1 MIRQDLGILVQLSS
15 SFTFHFSYKS
25 DSCINLD
32 RGSMAKALI
41 GILLDVSDSMRR
53 NVGSGIDED
62 GGPWAR
68 SIFKVIDNLIKH
80 DVSPD
85 NSVFALAFGAEGGDQ
100 LLDILTCLLSSKF
113 DQKATDDQVE
123 KIFRILE
130 GAGAKYIRKW
140 ARREVVQQ
148 VLTHQKACLVLE
160 IADFEKDFP
169 REFVQKCLPLQCR
182 DYPRETSEAKL
193 FSPLLTVAEHVY
205 ASVGSA
211 VREAT
216 EEDIQETLRKARPLL
231 LKFRPLIFNVKKASD
246 ILHGHINDERELT
259 KKRSRELLEKV
270 EPYIYGATP
279 LYQAIRTAT
288 KCFEKHASTFQ
299 SHKKLL
305 FVLSDGDPTDGGEND
320 SAAIKKVATRL
331 ENAGVTVVGCF
342 VTQSKT
348 IQPRQM
354 FSKMNT
360 NWDSGSK
367 FLFSLSST
375 ITTQS
380 IPRTMFVK
388 RDWSIDFEN
397 NETRLFLQVN
407 HPDHLRD
414 ACDLARNVVCSQE
427 ALSDLL
433 ADVYLDVY
441 INQSV
446 RDYEAQEKQEGNT
459 CYAHASATVLHLIMK
474 RIHGRRGKIPTF
486 DELKDEMIGH
496 FGKEASSIGE
506 ALERM
511 CRKYRLRYEPVNLKG
526 AMEAVASSRPVIAT
540 FKLTRKER
548 DRFKNFFKTNGKGIL
563 TKKEIDITARPP
575 KPKRSGHAV
584 VLTSFNSEYLRLLNS
599 WGADWGDN
607 GFFKVQNAEVLG
619 FKFYEVYWRIKDL
632 NEKEKNSLKETGSE
646 RAKWLMETLPSL
658 QRDDY
663 TVKCPICR
671 VDSPVKDFTGNLLQ
685 AKCPKCK
692 KAFVLKDVSE
702 GNILALNIYLTSL
715 GT

>member
-1 MIRQDLGILVQLSS
+1 M
-15 SFTFHFSYKS
+15 
-25 DSCINLD
+25 
-32 RGSMAKALI
+32 
-41 GILLDVSDSMRR
+41 
-53 NVGSGIDED
+53 
-62 GGPWAR
+62 
-68 SIFKVIDNLIKH
+68 
-80 DVSPD
+80 
-85 NSVFALAFGAEGGDQ
+85 
-100 LLDILTCLLSSKF
+100 TCLQSSKC

-140 ARREVVQQ
+140 ARREVVQGVFTQ
-148 VLTHQKACLVLE
+148 HKACLFLE
-160 IADFEKDFP
+160 KAESDEDFP
-169 REFVQKCLPLQCR
+169 KTFVQTCLPPKCR
-182 DYPRETSEAKL
+182 VFPGGALEAQ
-193 FSPLLTVAEHVY
+193 LLTGAEHAC
-205 ASVGSA
+205 ASVWSSI
-211 VREAT
+211 REAT
-216 EEDIQETLRKARPLL
+216 EEDIQGALTKAQPLL
-231 LKFRPLIFNVKKASD
+231 VSFKPRIFNVKEASD
-246 ILHGHINDERELT
+246 VLHGYIDEGELS
-259 KKRSRELLEKV
+259 KERSRELLEKV

-433 ADVYLDVY
+433 ADVDLDVY

-446 RDYEAQEKQEGNT
+446 RDYEAQEKQEGHT
-459 CYAHASATVLHLIMK
+459 CYAHASATVLHLTMK
-474 RIHGRRGKIPTF
+474 QIHGPENDVPTF
-486 DELKDEMIGH
+486 VELKDEMIGK
-496 FGKEASSIGE
+496 FGKEAFSITK
-506 ALERM
+506 ALDEM
-511 CRKYRLRYEPVNLKG
+511 CKNYHLRYKRVDVKG

-540 FKLTRKER
+540 FKLTRKEW
-548 DRFKNFFKTNGKGIL
+548 DRFKEFFITNGKGIL
-563 TKKEIDITARPP
+563 TKKEIDITARPSN
-575 KPKRSGHAV
+575 PKRFGHAV
-584 VLTSFNSEYLRLLNS
+584 VLTSFNSEYLRLLDS
-599 WGADWGDN
+599 WGSDWADN
-607 GFFKVQNAEVLG
+607 GFIKVQNADVLG
-619 FKFYEVYWRIKDL
+619 FQFYDVYWEIEDL
-632 NEKEKNSLKETGSE
+632 NEKEKTSFKELGSK

-692 KAFVLKDVSE
+692 KAFELKDVPK
-702 GNILALNIYLTSL
+702 GNILALNIYLISL
-715 GT
+715 SK

>member
-1 MIRQDLGILVQLSS
+1 MIRQDLGILFHLSRS
-15 SFTFHFSYKS
+15 ITFHYKF
-25 DSCINLD
+25 DSFINLD

-53 NVGSGIDED
+53 NVGSGVDED
-62 GGPWAR
+62 GGPWAL
-68 SIFKVIDNLIKH
+68 SIFEVIDNLIKH

-85 NSVFALAFGAEGGDQ
+85 NSVFALAFGARGGDQ
-100 LLDILTCLLSSKF
+100 LLDILTCLQSSKC
-113 DQKATDDQVE
+113 DQKATDDQIE
-123 KIFRILE
+123 KIYRILE

-140 ARREVVQQ
+140 ARREVVQG
-148 VLTHQKACLVLE
+148 VFTRHKACLFLE
-160 IADFEKDFP
+160 KAESDEDFP
-169 REFVQKCLPLQCR
+169 KTFVQTCLPPKCR
-182 DYPRETSEAKL
+182 VFPGGALEAQ
-193 FSPLLTVAEHVY
+193 LLTGAEHAC
-205 ASVGSA
+205 ASVWSSI
-211 VREAT
+211 REAT
-216 EEDIQETLRKARPLL
+216 EEDIQGALTKAQPLL
-231 LKFRPLIFNVKKASD
+231 VSFKPRIFNVKEASD
-246 ILHGHINDERELT
+246 VLHGYIDEGELS
-259 KKRSRELLEKV
+259 KERSRELLEKV

-380 IPRTMFVK
+380 IPRTMFVNRK
-388 RDWSIDFEN
+388 WSIDFEN

-407 HPDHLRD
+407 HPDHLGD
-414 ACDLARNVVCSQE
+414 ACDLARDVVCSQE

-433 ADVYLDVY
+433 ANVDLDVY
-441 INQSV
+441 INRSV
-446 RDYEAQEKQEGNT
+446 RDYEAQEEQEGNT

-496 FGKEASSIGE
+496 FGKKASSIGE

-511 CRKYRLRYEPVNLKG
+511 CRKYHLRYKPVGLKG

-540 FKLTRKER
+540 FKLTSKEW

-599 WGADWGDN
+599 WRADWGDK

-619 FKFYEVYWRIKDL
+619 FKFYEVYWRIKELDQ
-632 NEKEKNSLKETGSE
+632 KEKNSLKETGSE
-646 RAKWLMETLPSL
+646 CAKWLMETLPSL

-663 TVKCPICR
+663 TVKCPRCR
-671 VDSPVKDFTGNLLQ
+671 VDSPIKDFTGNLLE
-685 AKCPKCK
+685 ANCPKCK
-692 KAFVLKDVSE
+692 KTFVLKDVSE

>member
-1 MIRQDLGILVQLSS
+1 
-15 SFTFHFSYKS
+15 
-25 DSCINLD
+25 
-32 RGSMAKALI
+32 MAKALI

-53 NVGSGIDED
+53 NVGSGVDED
-62 GGPWAR
+62 GGPWAL
-68 SIFKVIDNLIKH
+68 SIFEVIDNLIKH

-85 NSVFALAFGAEGGDQ
+85 NSVFALAFGARGGDQ
-100 LLDILTCLLSSKF
+100 LLDILTCLQSSKC
-113 DQKATDDQVE
+113 DQKATDDQIE
-123 KIFRILE
+123 KIYRILE

-140 ARREVVQQ
+140 ARREVVQG
-148 VLTHQKACLVLE
+148 VFTRHKASLFLE
-160 IADFEKDFP
+160 KAESDEDFP
-169 REFVQKCLPLQCR
+169 KTFVQMCLPPECR
-182 DYPRETSEAKL
+182 VFPGGAL
-193 FSPLLTVAEHVY
+193 AAQLLTGAEHAC
-205 ASVGSA
+205 ASVWSSI
-211 VREAT
+211 REAT
-216 EEDIQETLRKARPLL
+216 EEDIQGALTKAQPLL
-231 LKFRPLIFNVKKASD
+231 VSFKPRIFNVKEASD
-246 ILHGHINDERELT
+246 VLHGYIDEGELS
-259 KKRSRELLEKV
+259 KERSRELLEKV

-433 ADVYLDVY
+433 ADVDLDVY

-446 RDYEAQEKQEGNT
+446 RDYEAQEKQEGHT
-459 CYAHASATVLHLIMK
+459 CYAHASATVLHLTMK
-474 RIHGRRGKIPTF
+474 QIHGPENDVPTF
-486 DELKDEMIGH
+486 VELKDEMIGK
-496 FGKEASSIGE
+496 FGKEAFSITK
-506 ALERM
+506 ALDEM
-511 CRKYRLRYEPVNLKG
+511 CKNYHLRYKRVDVKG

-540 FKLTRKER
+540 FKLTRKEW
-548 DRFKNFFKTNGKGIL
+548 DRFKKFFITNGKGIL
-563 TKKEIDITARPP
+563 TKKEIDITARPSN
-575 KPKRSGHAV
+575 PKRFGHAV
-584 VLTSFNSEYLRLLNS
+584 VLTSFNSEYLRLLDS
-599 WGADWGDN
+599 RGSDWADN
-607 GFFKVQNAEVLG
+607 GFIKVQNADVLG
-619 FKFYEVYWRIKDL
+619 FQFYDVYWEIEDL
-632 NEKEKNSLKETGSE
+632 NEKEKTSFKELGSK

-692 KAFVLKDVSE
+692 KAFELKDVPK
-702 GNILALNIYLTSL
+702 GNILALNIYLISL
-715 GT
+715 SK

>member
-1 MIRQDLGILVQLSS
+1 MITQELGILVHLSRS
-15 SFTFHFSYKS
+15 MTFHYKF
-25 DSCINLD
+25 DSFINLD

-41 GILLDVSDSMRR
+41 GILLDVSDSMRD
-53 NVGSGIDED
+53 NVGSGVDED
-62 GGPWAR
+62 GGPWAL
-68 SIFKVIDNLIKH
+68 SIFEVIDNLIKH

-85 NSVFALAFGAEGGDQ
+85 NSVFALAFGARGGDQ
-100 LLDILTCLLSSKF
+100 LLDILTCLQSSKC
-113 DQKATDDQVE
+113 DQKATDDQIE

-140 ARREVVQQ
+140 ARREVVQG
-148 VLTHQKACLVLE
+148 VFTRHKACLFLE
-160 IADFEKDFP
+160 KAESDEDFP
-169 REFVQKCLPLQCR
+169 KTFVQMCLPPKCR
-182 DYPRETSEAKL
+182 VFPGGALEAQ
-193 FSPLLTVAEHVY
+193 LLTGAEHAC
-205 ASVGSA
+205 ASVWSSI
-211 VREAT
+211 REAT
-216 EEDIQETLRKARPLL
+216 EEDIQGALTKAQPLL
-231 LKFRPLIFNVKKASD
+231 VSFKPRIFNVKEASD
-246 ILHGHINDERELT
+246 VLHGYIDEGELS
-259 KKRSRELLEKV
+259 KERSRELLEKV

-331 ENAGVTVVGCF
+331 ENAGVAVVGCF

-380 IPRTMFVK
+380 IPRTMFVNRK
-388 RDWSIDFEN
+388 WSIDFEN

-407 HPDHLRD
+407 HPDHLGD
-414 ACDLARNVVCSQE
+414 ACDLARDVVCSQE

-433 ADVYLDVY
+433 ANVDLDVY
-441 INQSV
+441 INRSV
-446 RDYEAQEKQEGNT
+446 RDYKAQKEQKEQT
-459 CYAHASATVLHLIMK
+459 CYAHASATVLHLTMK

-486 DELKDEMIGH
+486 DVLKDEMIGQ
-496 FGKEASSIGE
+496 FGKEAVSITK
-506 ALERM
+506 ALKKM
-511 CRKYRLRYEPVNLKG
+511 CKKYHLRYKPVDLKD

-540 FKLTRKER
+540 FKLTLDEW

-563 TKKEIDITARPP
+563 TKKEIDITARPS
-575 KPKRSGHAV
+575 KPERFGHAV

-599 WGADWGDN
+599 RGFEWGDN
-607 GFFKVQNAEVLG
+607 GFFKVQNADVLG
-619 FKFYEVYWRIKDL
+619 FKFYEVYWKIEDL
-632 NEKEKNSLKETGSE
+632 TKKEKNSLKEIGSE

-663 TVKCPICR
+663 TVKCPRCQ

-692 KAFVLKDVSE
+692 KEFELKEVSE

-715 GT
+715 ST

>member
-1 MIRQDLGILVQLSS
+1 M
-15 SFTFHFSYKS
+15 
-25 DSCINLD
+25 INLD
-32 RGSMAKALI
+32 LGSMAKALI

-53 NVGSGIDED
+53 NVGSGVDED
-62 GGPWAR
+62 GGPWAL
-68 SIFKVIDNLIKH
+68 SIFEVIDNLIKH

-85 NSVFALAFGAEGGDQ
+85 NSVFALAFGARGGDQ
-100 LLDILTCLLSSKF
+100 LLDILTCLQSSKC
-113 DQKATDDQVE
+113 DQKATDDQIE
-123 KIFRILE
+123 KIYRILE

-140 ARREVVQQ
+140 ARREVVQG
-148 VLTHQKACLVLE
+148 VFTRHKACLFLE
-160 IADFEKDFP
+160 KAESDEDFP
-169 REFVQKCLPLQCR
+169 KTFVQMCLPPKCR
-182 DYPRETSEAKL
+182 VFPGGALEAQ
-193 FSPLLTVAEHVY
+193 LLTGAEHAC
-205 ASVGSA
+205 ASVWSSI
-211 VREAT
+211 REAT
-216 EEDIQETLRKARPLL
+216 EEDIQGALTKAQPLL
-231 LKFRPLIFNVKKASD
+231 VSFKPRIFNVKQASD
-246 ILHGHINDERELT
+246 VLHGYIDEGELS
-259 KKRSRELLEKV
+259 KERSRELLEKV

-433 ADVYLDVY
+433 ADVDLDVY

-446 RDYEAQEKQEGNT
+446 RDYEAQEKQEGHT
-459 CYAHASATVLHLIMK
+459 CYAHASATVLHLTMK
-474 RIHGRRGKIPTF
+474 QIHGPENDVPTF
-486 DELKDEMIGH
+486 KELKDEMIGK
-496 FGKEASSIGE
+496 FGEKAYSITKALGE
-506 ALERM
+506 M
-511 CRKYRLRYEPVNLKG
+511 CKNYNLRYKRVDVKG

-540 FKLTRKER
+540 FKLTRKEW
-548 DRFKNFFKTNGKGIL
+548 DRFKEFFITNGKGIL
-563 TKKEIDITARPP
+563 TKKEIDITARPSN
-575 KPKRSGHAV
+575 PKRFGHAV
-584 VLTSFNSEYLRLLNS
+584 VLTSFNSEYLRLLDS
-599 WGADWGDN
+599 RGSDWADK
-607 GFFKVQNAEVLG
+607 GFIKVQNADVLG
-619 FKFYEVYWRIKDL
+619 FQFYDVYWEIEDL
-632 NEKEKNSLKETGSE
+632 NEKEKTSFKELGSK

-692 KAFVLKDVSE
+692 KAFELKDVPK
-702 GNILALNIYLTSL
+702 GNILALNIYLISL
-715 GT
+715 SK

>member
-1 MIRQDLGILVQLSS
+1 MIRQDLGILVHLSRS
-15 SFTFHFSYKS
+15 ITFHYKF
-25 DSCINLD
+25 DSFINLD

-53 NVGSGIDED
+53 NVGSGIDKD
-62 GGPWAR
+62 GGQWAR

-85 NSVFALAFGAEGGDQ
+85 NSVFALAFGARGGEQ
-100 LLDILTCLLSSKF
+100 LLDILTCLQSSKC
-113 DQKATDDQVE
+113 DQKATDDQIE
-123 KIFRILE
+123 KIYRILE

-148 VLTHQKACLVLE
+148 VLTHQKACLILE

-169 REFVQKCLPLQCR
+169 KEFVEECLPLQCR

-193 FSPLLTVAEHVY
+193 FSPLLTVAEYVY
-205 ASVGSA
+205 ASVGSV

-231 LKFRPLIFNVKKASD
+231 LRPLIFNVKKASD

-259 KKRSRELLEKV
+259 KERSRELLQKV

-305 FVLSDGDPTDGGEND
+305 FVLSDGVPTDGGKND
-320 SAAIKKVATRL
+320 SAAIKKAATRL

-342 VTQSKT
+342 VTESKT
-348 IQPRQM
+348 IQPKQM

-380 IPRTMFVK
+380 IPRTMFVNRK
-388 RDWSIDFEN
+388 WSIDFEN

-407 HPDHLRD
+407 HPDHLGD
-414 ACDLARNVVCSQE
+414 ACDLARDVVCSQE

-433 ADVYLDVY
+433 ANVDLDVY
-441 INQSV
+441 INRSV
-446 RDYEAQEKQEGNT
+446 RDYEAQKEQEGNT

-496 FGKEASSIGE
+496 FGKKASSIGK

-511 CRKYRLRYEPVNLKG
+511 CRKYRLRYEPVQLKG

-540 FKLTRKER
+540 FKLTSKEW

-599 WGADWGDN
+599 WRADWGDK

-632 NEKEKNSLKETGSE
+632 NQKEKNSLKETGSE
-646 RAKWLMETLPSL
+646 CAKWLMETLPSL

-663 TVKCPICR
+663 TVKCPRCR
-671 VDSPVKDFTGNLLQ
+671 VDSPIKDFTGNLLE
-685 AKCPKCK
+685 ANCPKCK
-692 KAFVLKDVSE
+692 KTFVLKDVSE

>member
-1 MIRQDLGILVQLSS
+1 
-15 SFTFHFSYKS
+15 
-25 DSCINLD
+25 
-32 RGSMAKALI
+32 MAKALI

-53 NVGSGIDED
+53 NVGSGVDED
-62 GGPWAR
+62 GGPWAL
-68 SIFKVIDNLIKH
+68 SIFEVIDNLIKH

-85 NSVFALAFGAEGGDQ
+85 NSVFALAFGARGGDQ
-100 LLDILTCLLSSKF
+100 LLDILTCLQSSKC
-113 DQKATDDQVE
+113 DQKATDDQIE
-123 KIFRILE
+123 KIYRILE

-140 ARREVVQQ
+140 ARREVVQG
-148 VLTHQKACLVLE
+148 VFTRHKASLFLE
-160 IADFEKDFP
+160 KAESDEDFP
-169 REFVQKCLPLQCR
+169 KTFVQMCLPPECR
-182 DYPRETSEAKL
+182 VFPGGAL
-193 FSPLLTVAEHVY
+193 AAQLLTGAEHAC
-205 ASVGSA
+205 ASVWSSI
-211 VREAT
+211 REAT
-216 EEDIQETLRKARPLL
+216 EEDIQGALTKAQPLL
-231 LKFRPLIFNVKKASD
+231 VSFKPRIFNVKEASD
-246 ILHGHINDERELT
+246 VLHGYIDEGELS
-259 KKRSRELLEKV
+259 KERSRELLEKV

-433 ADVYLDVY
+433 ADVDLDVY

-446 RDYEAQEKQEGNT
+446 RDYEAQEKQEGHT
-459 CYAHASATVLHLIMK
+459 CYAHASATVLHLTMK
-474 RIHGRRGKIPTF
+474 QIHGPENDVPTF
-486 DELKDEMIGH
+486 VELKDEMIGK
-496 FGKEASSIGE
+496 FGKEAFSITK
-506 ALERM
+506 ALDEM
-511 CRKYRLRYEPVNLKG
+511 CKNYHLRYKRVDVKG

-540 FKLTRKER
+540 FKLTRKEW
-548 DRFKNFFKTNGKGIL
+548 DRFKEFFITNGKGIL
-563 TKKEIDITARPP
+563 TKKEIDITARPSN
-575 KPKRSGHAV
+575 PKRFGHAV
-584 VLTSFNSEYLRLLNS
+584 VLTSFNSEYLRLLDS
-599 WGADWGDN
+599 RGSDWADN
-607 GFFKVQNAEVLG
+607 GFIKVQNADVLG
-619 FKFYEVYWRIKDL
+619 FQFYDVYWEIEDL
-632 NEKEKNSLKETGSE
+632 NEKEKTSFKELGSK

-692 KAFVLKDVSE
+692 KAFELKDVPK
-702 GNILALNIYLTSL
+702 GNILALNIYLISL
-715 GT
+715 SK

>member
-1 MIRQDLGILVQLSS
+1 MIRQDLGILVHLSRS
-15 SFTFHFSYKS
+15 ITFHYKF
-25 DSCINLD
+25 DSFINLD

-53 NVGSGIDED
+53 NVGSGVDED
-62 GGPWAR
+62 GGPWAL
-68 SIFKVIDNLIKH
+68 SIFEVIDNLIKH

-85 NSVFALAFGAEGGDQ
+85 NSVFALAFGARGGDQ
-100 LLDILTCLLSSKF
+100 LLDILTCLQSSKC
-113 DQKATDDQVE
+113 DQKATDDQIE
-123 KIFRILE
+123 KIYRILE

-148 VLTHQKACLVLE
+148 VLTHQKACLILE

-169 REFVQKCLPLQCR
+169 KEFVEECLPLQCR

-193 FSPLLTVAEHVY
+193 FSPLLTVAEYVY
-205 ASVGSA
+205 ASVGSV

-231 LKFRPLIFNVKKASD
+231 LRPLIFNVKKASD

-259 KKRSRELLEKV
+259 KERSRELLQKV
-270 EPYIYGATP
+270 EPYIYDATP

-348 IQPRQM
+348 IQPKQM

-414 ACDLARNVVCSQE
+414 ACDLARNVVFFQE
-427 ALSDLL
+427 ALSNLL
-433 ADVYLDVY
+433 ANVYLDVY

-446 RDYEAQEKQEGNT
+446 RDYKAQEEQKEQT
-459 CYAHASATVLHLIMK
+459 CYAHASATVLHLTMK
-474 RIHGRRGKIPTF
+474 RIHGRRDKIPTF
-486 DELKDEMIGH
+486 DELKDEMIGQ
-496 FGKEASSIGE
+496 FGKEAVSITK
-506 ALERM
+506 ALKKM
-511 CRKYRLRYEPVNLKG
+511 CKKYDLRYKSVGLEG
-526 AMEAVASSRPVIAT
+526 AMKAVASSRPVIAT
-540 FKLTRKER
+540 FKLNSDEWG
-548 DRFKNFFKTNGKGIL
+548 RFKEFFITNGKGIL
-563 TKKEIDITARPP
+563 TEKEINVARPSN
-575 KPKRSGHAV
+575 PKRFGHAV
-584 VLTSFNSEYLRLLNS
+584 VLTSFNSEYLRLLDS
-599 WGADWGDN
+599 WGSDWADN
-607 GFFKVQNAEVLG
+607 GFIKVQNADVLG
-619 FKFYEVYWRIKDL
+619 FQFYDVYWEIEDL
-632 NEKEKNSLKETGSE
+632 NEKEKTSFKELGSK

-663 TVKCPICR
+663 TVKCPRCQ

-692 KAFVLKDVSE
+692 KEFELKEVSE

-715 GT
+715 ST

>member
-1 MIRQDLGILVQLSS
+1 M
-15 SFTFHFSYKS
+15 
-25 DSCINLD
+25 INLD

-41 GILLDVSDSMRR
+41 GILLDVSDSMRD
-53 NVGSGIDED
+53 NVGSGVDED
-62 GGPWAR
+62 GGPWAL
-68 SIFKVIDNLIKH
+68 SIFEVIDNLIKH

-85 NSVFALAFGAEGGDQ
+85 NSVFALAFGARGGDQ
-100 LLDILTCLLSSKF
+100 LLDILTCLQSSKC
-113 DQKATDDQVE
+113 DQKATDDQIE
-123 KIFRILE
+123 KIYRILE

-140 ARREVVQQ
+140 ARREVVQGVFTQ
-148 VLTHQKACLVLE
+148 HKACLFLE
-160 IADFEKDFP
+160 KAESDEDFP
-169 REFVQKCLPLQCR
+169 KTFVQTCLPPKCR
-182 DYPRETSEAKL
+182 VFPGGAL
-193 FSPLLTVAEHVY
+193 AAQLLTGAEHAC
-205 ASVGSA
+205 ASVWSSI
-211 VREAT
+211 REAT
-216 EEDIQETLRKARPLL
+216 EEDIQGALTKAQPLL
-231 LKFRPLIFNVKKASD
+231 VSFKPRIFNVKEASD
-246 ILHGHINDERELT
+246 VLHGYIDEGELS
-259 KKRSRELLEKV
+259 KERSRELLEKV

-433 ADVYLDVY
+433 ADVDLDVY

-446 RDYEAQEKQEGNT
+446 RDYEAQEKQEGHT
-459 CYAHASATVLHLIMK
+459 CYAHASATVLHLTMK
-474 RIHGRRGKIPTF
+474 QIHGPENDVPTF
-486 DELKDEMIGH
+486 VELKDEMIGK
-496 FGKEASSIGE
+496 FGKEAFSITK
-506 ALERM
+506 ALDEM
-511 CRKYRLRYEPVNLKG
+511 CKNYHLRYKRVDVKG

-540 FKLTRKER
+540 FKLTRKEW
-548 DRFKNFFKTNGKGIL
+548 DRFKEFFITNGKGIL
-563 TKKEIDITARPP
+563 TKKEIDITARPSN
-575 KPKRSGHAV
+575 PKRFGHAV
-584 VLTSFNSEYLRLLNS
+584 VLTSFNSEYLRLLDS
-599 WGADWGDN
+599 RGSDWADN
-607 GFFKVQNAEVLG
+607 GFIKVQNADVLG
-619 FKFYEVYWRIKDL
+619 FQFYDVYWEIEDL
-632 NEKEKNSLKETGSE
+632 NEKEKTSFKELGSK

-692 KAFVLKDVSE
+692 KAFELKDVPK
-702 GNILALNIYLTSL
+702 GNILALNIYLISL
-715 GT
+715 SK

>member
-1 MIRQDLGILVQLSS
+1 
-15 SFTFHFSYKS
+15 
-25 DSCINLD
+25 
-32 RGSMAKALI
+32 MAKALI
-41 GILLDVSDSMRR
+41 GILLDVSDSMRD
-53 NVGSGIDED
+53 NVGSGVDED
-62 GGPWAR
+62 GGPWAL
-68 SIFKVIDNLIKH
+68 SIFEVIDNLIKH

-85 NSVFALAFGAEGGDQ
+85 NSVFALAFGARGGDQ
-100 LLDILTCLLSSKF
+100 LLDILTCLQSSKC

-140 ARREVVQQ
+140 ARREVVQG
-148 VLTHQKACLVLE
+148 VFTRHKACLFLE
-160 IADFEKDFP
+160 KAESDEDFP
-169 REFVQKCLPLQCR
+169 KTFVQTCLPPKCR
-182 DYPRETSEAKL
+182 VFPGGAL
-193 FSPLLTVAEHVY
+193 AAQLLTGAEHAC
-205 ASVGSA
+205 ASVWSSI
-211 VREAT
+211 REAT
-216 EEDIQETLRKARPLL
+216 EEDIQGALTKAQPLL
-231 LKFRPLIFNVKKASD
+231 VSFKPRIFNVKEASD
-246 ILHGHINDERELT
+246 VLHGYIDEGELS
-259 KKRSRELLEKV
+259 KERSRELLEKV

-433 ADVYLDVY
+433 ADVDLDVY

-446 RDYEAQEKQEGNT
+446 RDYEAQEKQEGHT
-459 CYAHASATVLHLIMK
+459 CYAHASATVLHLTMK
-474 RIHGRRGKIPTF
+474 QIHGPENDVPTF
-486 DELKDEMIGH
+486 VELKDEMIGK
-496 FGKEASSIGE
+496 FGKEAFSITK
-506 ALERM
+506 ALDEM
-511 CRKYRLRYEPVNLKG
+511 CKNYHLRYKRVDVKG

-540 FKLTRKER
+540 FKLTRKEW
-548 DRFKNFFKTNGKGIL
+548 DRFKEFFITNGKGIV
-563 TKKEIDITARPP
+563 TKKEINVARPSNP
-575 KPKRSGHAV
+575 KGFGHAV
-584 VLTSFNSEYLRLLNS
+584 VLTSFNSEYLRLLDS
-599 WGADWGDN
+599 RGSDWADN
-607 GFFKVQNAEVLG
+607 GFIKVQNADVLG
-619 FKFYEVYWRIKDL
+619 FKFYDVYWEIEDL
-632 NEKEKNSLKETGSE
+632 NEKEKTSFKELGSK

-692 KAFVLKDVSE
+692 KAFELKDVPK

-715 GT
+715 SK

>member
-1 MIRQDLGILVQLSS
+1 MIRQDLGILVHLSRS
-15 SFTFHFSYKS
+15 ITFHYKF
-25 DSCINLD
+25 DSFINLD

-41 GILLDVSDSMRR
+41 GILLDVSDSMRD
-53 NVGSGIDED
+53 NVGSGVDED
-62 GGPWAR
+62 GGPWAL
-68 SIFKVIDNLIKH
+68 SIFEVIDNLIKH

-85 NSVFALAFGAEGGDQ
+85 NSVFALAFGARGGDQ
-100 LLDILTCLLSSKF
+100 LLDILTCLQSSKC
-113 DQKATDDQVE
+113 DQKATDDQIE
-123 KIFRILE
+123 KIYRILE

-148 VLTHQKACLVLE
+148 VLTHQKACLILE

-169 REFVQKCLPLQCR
+169 KEFVEECLPLQCR

-193 FSPLLTVAEHVY
+193 FSPLLTVAEYVY
-205 ASVGSA
+205 ASVGSV

-231 LKFRPLIFNVKKASD
+231 LRPLIFNVKKASD

-259 KKRSRELLEKV
+259 KERSRELLQKV

-305 FVLSDGDPTDGGEND
+305 FVLSDGVPTDGGKND
-320 SAAIKKVATRL
+320 SAAIKKAATRL

-342 VTQSKT
+342 VTESKT
-348 IQPRQM
+348 IQPKQM

-433 ADVYLDVY
+433 ADVDLDVY

-446 RDYEAQEKQEGNT
+446 RDYEAQEKQEGHT
-459 CYAHASATVLHLIMK
+459 CYAHASATVLHLTMK
-474 RIHGRRGKIPTF
+474 RIHGPENDVPTF
-486 DELKDEMIGH
+486 VELKHEMIGK
-496 FGKEASSIGE
+496 FGKEAFSITK
-506 ALERM
+506 ALDEM
-511 CRKYRLRYEPVNLKG
+511 CKNYHLRYKRVDVKG

-540 FKLTRKER
+540 FKLTRKEW
-548 DRFKNFFKTNGKGIL
+548 DRFKEFFITNGKGIL
-563 TKKEIDITARPP
+563 TKKEIDITARPSN
-575 KPKRSGHAV
+575 PKRFGHAV
-584 VLTSFNSEYLRLLNS
+584 VLTSFNSEYLRLLDS
-599 WGADWGDN
+599 RGSDWADN
-607 GFFKVQNAEVLG
+607 GFIKVQNADVLG
-619 FKFYEVYWRIKDL
+619 FQFYDVYWEIEDL
-632 NEKEKNSLKETGSE
+632 NEKEKTSFKELGSK

-663 TVKCPICR
+663 TVKCPRCR
-671 VDSPVKDFTGNLLQ
+671 VDSPIKDFTGNLLE
-685 AKCPKCK
+685 ANCPKCK
-692 KAFVLKDVSE
+692 KTFVLKDVSE

>member
-1 MIRQDLGILVQLSS
+1 
-15 SFTFHFSYKS
+15 
-25 DSCINLD
+25 
-32 RGSMAKALI
+32 MAKALI

-53 NVGSGIDED
+53 NVGSGVDED
-62 GGPWAR
+62 GGPWAL
-68 SIFKVIDNLIKH
+68 SIFEVIDNLIKH

-85 NSVFALAFGAEGGDQ
+85 NSVFALAFGARGGDQ
-100 LLDILTCLLSSKF
+100 LLDILTCLQSSKC

-140 ARREVVQQ
+140 ARREVVQG
-148 VLTHQKACLVLE
+148 VFTRHKASLFLE
-160 IADFEKDFP
+160 KAESDEDFP
-169 REFVQKCLPLQCR
+169 KTFVQMCLPPECR
-182 DYPRETSEAKL
+182 VFPGGAL
-193 FSPLLTVAEHVY
+193 AAQLLTGAEHAC
-205 ASVGSA
+205 ASVWSSI
-211 VREAT
+211 REAT
-216 EEDIQETLRKARPLL
+216 EEDIQGALTKAQPLL
-231 LKFRPLIFNVKKASD
+231 VSFKPRIFNVKEASD
-246 ILHGHINDERELT
+246 ILHGYIDEGELS
-259 KKRSRELLEKV
+259 KERSRELLEKV

-433 ADVYLDVY
+433 ADVDLDVY

-446 RDYEAQEKQEGNT
+446 RDYEAQEKQEGHT
-459 CYAHASATVLHLIMK
+459 CYAHASATVLHLTMK
-474 RIHGRRGKIPTF
+474 QIHGPENDVPTF
-486 DELKDEMIGH
+486 VELKDEMIGK
-496 FGKEASSIGE
+496 FGKEAYSITK
-506 ALERM
+506 ALDEM
-511 CRKYRLRYEPVNLKG
+511 CKNYHLRYKRVDVKG

-540 FKLTRKER
+540 FKLTRKEW
-548 DRFKNFFKTNGKGIL
+548 DRFKEFFITNGKGIL
-563 TKKEIDITARPP
+563 TKKEIDITARPSN
-575 KPKRSGHAV
+575 PKRFGHAV
-584 VLTSFNSEYLRLLNS
+584 VLTSFNSEYLRLLDS
-599 WGADWGDN
+599 RGSDWADK
-607 GFFKVQNAEVLG
+607 GFIKVQNADVLG
-619 FKFYEVYWRIKDL
+619 FQFYDVYWEIEDL
-632 NEKEKNSLKETGSE
+632 NEKEKTSFKELGSK

-692 KAFVLKDVSE
+692 KAFELKDVPK
-702 GNILALNIYLTSL
+702 GNILALNIYLISL
-715 GT
+715 SK

>member
-1 MIRQDLGILVQLSS
+1 
-15 SFTFHFSYKS
+15 
-25 DSCINLD
+25 
-32 RGSMAKALI
+32 MAKAVI

-53 NVGSGIDED
+53 NVGSGVDED
-62 GGPWAR
+62 GGPWAL
-68 SIFKVIDNLIKH
+68 SIFEVIDNLIKH

-85 NSVFALAFGAEGGDQ
+85 NSVFALAFGARGGDQ
-100 LLDILTCLLSSKF
+100 LLDILTCLQSSKC

-140 ARREVVQQ
+140 ARREVVQG
-148 VLTHQKACLVLE
+148 VFTRHKASLFLE
-160 IADFEKDFP
+160 KAESDEDFP
-169 REFVQKCLPLQCR
+169 KTFVQMCLPPECR
-182 DYPRETSEAKL
+182 VFPGGAL
-193 FSPLLTVAEHVY
+193 AAQLLTGAEHAC
-205 ASVGSA
+205 ASVWSSI
-211 VREAT
+211 REAT
-216 EEDIQETLRKARPLL
+216 EEDIQGALTKAQPLL
-231 LKFRPLIFNVKKASD
+231 VSFKPRIFNVKQASD
-246 ILHGHINDERELT
+246 VLHGYIDEGELS
-259 KKRSRELLEKV
+259 KERSRELLEKV

-433 ADVYLDVY
+433 ADVDLDVY

-446 RDYEAQEKQEGNT
+446 RDYEAQEKQEGHT
-459 CYAHASATVLHLIMK
+459 CYAHASATVLHLTMK
-474 RIHGRRGKIPTF
+474 QIHGPENDVPTF
-486 DELKDEMIGH
+486 VELKDEMIGK
-496 FGKEASSIGE
+496 FGKEAFSITK
-506 ALERM
+506 ALDEM
-511 CRKYRLRYEPVNLKG
+511 CKNYHLRYKRVDVKG

-540 FKLTRKER
+540 FKLTRKEW
-548 DRFKNFFKTNGKGIL
+548 DRFKEFFITNGKGIL
-563 TKKEIDITARPP
+563 TKKEIDITARPSN
-575 KPKRSGHAV
+575 PKRFGHAV
-584 VLTSFNSEYLRLLNS
+584 VLTSFNSEYLRLLDS
-599 WGADWGDN
+599 RGSDWADK
-607 GFFKVQNAEVLG
+607 GFIKVQNADVLG
-619 FKFYEVYWRIKDL
+619 FQFYDVYWEIEDL
-632 NEKEKNSLKETGSE
+632 NEKEKTSFKELGSK

-692 KAFVLKDVSE
+692 KAFELKDVPK
-702 GNILALNIYLTSL
+702 GNILALNIYLISL
-715 GT
+715 SK

>member
-1 MIRQDLGILVQLSS
+1 MIRQDLGILSRS
-15 SFTFHFSYKS
+15 ITFHYKF
-25 DSCINLD
+25 DSFINLD

-41 GILLDVSDSMRR
+41 GILLDVSDSMRD
-53 NVGSGIDED
+53 NVGSGVDED
-62 GGPWAR
+62 GGPWAL
-68 SIFKVIDNLIKH
+68 SIFEVIDNLIKH

-85 NSVFALAFGAEGGDQ
+85 NSVFALAFGARGGDQ
-100 LLDILTCLLSSKF
+100 LLDILTCLQSSKC
-113 DQKATDDQVE
+113 DQKATDDQIE
-123 KIFRILE
+123 KIYRILE

-140 ARREVVQQ
+140 ARREVVQG
-148 VLTHQKACLVLE
+148 VFTRHKACLFLE
-160 IADFEKDFP
+160 KAESDEDFP
-169 REFVQKCLPLQCR
+169 KTFVQMCLPPKCR
-182 DYPRETSEAKL
+182 VFPGGALEAQ
-193 FSPLLTVAEHVY
+193 LLTGAEHAC
-205 ASVGSA
+205 ASVWSSI
-211 VREAT
+211 REAT
-216 EEDIQETLRKARPLL
+216 EEDIQGALTKAQPLL
-231 LKFRPLIFNVKKASD
+231 VSFKPRIFNVKEASD
-246 ILHGHINDERELT
+246 VLHGYIDEGELS
-259 KKRSRELLEKV
+259 KERSRELLQRV

-305 FVLSDGDPTDGGEND
+305 FVLSDGVPTDGGKND
-320 SAAIKKVATRL
+320 SAAIKKAATRL

-342 VTQSKT
+342 VTESKT
-348 IQPRQM
+348 IQPKQM

-414 ACDLARNVVCSQE
+414 ACDLARKVVFSQE
-427 ALSDLL
+427 ALSNLL
-433 ADVYLDVY
+433 ANVYLDVY

-446 RDYEAQEKQEGNT
+446 RNYEAQEEQEGNT

-511 CRKYRLRYEPVNLKG
+511 CRKYHLRYEPVGLKG

-540 FKLTRKER
+540 FKLTRKEW
-548 DRFKNFFKTNGKGIL
+548 DRFKEFFITNGKGIL
-563 TKKEIDITARPP
+563 TKKEIDITARPSN
-575 KPKRSGHAV
+575 PKRFGHAV
-584 VLTSFNSEYLRLLNS
+584 VLTSFNSEYLRLLDS
-599 WGADWGDN
+599 RGSDWADS
-607 GFFKVQNAEVLG
+607 GFIKVQNADVLG
-619 FKFYEVYWRIKDL
+619 FKFYDVYWEIEDL
-632 NEKEKNSLKETGSE
+632 NEKEKTSFKELGSK

-663 TVKCPICR
+663 TVKCPRCR
-671 VDSPVKDFTGNLLQ
+671 VDSPIKDFTGNLLE
-685 AKCPKCK
+685 ANCPKCK
-692 KAFVLKDVSE
+692 KTFVLKDVSE

>member
-1 MIRQDLGILVQLSS
+1 
-15 SFTFHFSYKS
+15 
-25 DSCINLD
+25 
-32 RGSMAKALI
+32 MAKALI
-41 GILLDVSDSMRR
+41 GILLDVSDSMRD
-53 NVGSGIDED
+53 NVGSGVDED
-62 GGPWAR
+62 GGPWAL
-68 SIFKVIDNLIKH
+68 SIFEVIDNLIKH

-85 NSVFALAFGAEGGDQ
+85 NSVFALAFGARGGDQ
-100 LLDILTCLLSSKF
+100 LLDILTCLQSSKC
-113 DQKATDDQVE
+113 DQKAADDQVE
-123 KIFRILE
+123 KIYRILE

-140 ARREVVQQ
+140 ARREVVQG
-148 VLTHQKACLVLE
+148 VFTRHKACLFLE
-160 IADFEKDFP
+160 KAESDEDFP
-169 REFVQKCLPLQCR
+169 KTFVQTCLPPKCR
-182 DYPRETSEAKL
+182 VFPGGALEAQ
-193 FSPLLTVAEHVY
+193 LLTGAEHAC
-205 ASVGSA
+205 ASVWSSM
-211 VREAT
+211 REAT
-216 EEDIQETLRKARPLL
+216 EEDIQGALTKAQPLL
-231 LKFRPLIFNVKKASD
+231 VSFKPRIFNVKEASD
-246 ILHGHINDERELT
+246 VLHGYIDEGELS
-259 KKRSRELLEKV
+259 KERSRELLEKV

-433 ADVYLDVY
+433 ADVDLDVY

-446 RDYEAQEKQEGNT
+446 RDYEAQEKQEGHT
-459 CYAHASATVLHLIMK
+459 CYAHASATVLHLTMK
-474 RIHGRRGKIPTF
+474 QIHGPENDVPTF
-486 DELKDEMIGH
+486 VELKDEMIGK
-496 FGKEASSIGE
+496 FGKEAFSITK
-506 ALERM
+506 ALDEM
-511 CRKYRLRYEPVNLKG
+511 CKNYHLRYKRVDVKG

-540 FKLTRKER
+540 FKLTRKEW
-548 DRFKNFFKTNGKGIL
+548 DRFKEFFITNGKGIL
-563 TKKEIDITARPP
+563 TKKEIDITARPSN
-575 KPKRSGHAV
+575 PKRFGHAV
-584 VLTSFNSEYLRLLNS
+584 VLTSFNSEYLRLLDS
-599 WGADWGDN
+599 RGSDWADN
-607 GFFKVQNAEVLG
+607 GFIKVQNADVLG
-619 FKFYEVYWRIKDL
+619 FQFYDVYWEIEDL
-632 NEKEKNSLKETGSE
+632 NEKEKTSFKELGSK

-692 KAFVLKDVSE
+692 KAFELKDVPK
-702 GNILALNIYLTSL
+702 GNILALNIYLISL
-715 GT
+715 SK

>member
-1 MIRQDLGILVQLSS
+1 
-15 SFTFHFSYKS
+15 
-25 DSCINLD
+25 
-32 RGSMAKALI
+32 MAKALI

-53 NVGSGIDED
+53 NVGSGVDED
-62 GGPWAR
+62 GGPWAL
-68 SIFKVIDNLIKH
+68 SIFEVIDNLIKH

-85 NSVFALAFGAEGGDQ
+85 NSVFALAFGARGGDQ
-100 LLDILTCLLSSKF
+100 LLDILTCLQSSKC
-113 DQKATDDQVE
+113 DQKATDDQIE
-123 KIFRILE
+123 KIYRILE

-140 ARREVVQQ
+140 ARREVVQG
-148 VLTHQKACLVLE
+148 VFTRHKASLFLE
-160 IADFEKDFP
+160 KAESDEDFP
-169 REFVQKCLPLQCR
+169 KTFVQMCLPPECR
-182 DYPRETSEAKL
+182 VFPGGAL
-193 FSPLLTVAEHVY
+193 AAQLLTGAEHAC
-205 ASVGSA
+205 ASVWSSI
-211 VREAT
+211 REAT
-216 EEDIQETLRKARPLL
+216 EEDIQGALTKAQPLL
-231 LKFRPLIFNVKKASD
+231 VSFKPRIFNVKEASD
-246 ILHGHINDERELT
+246 VLHGYIDEGELS
-259 KKRSRELLEKV
+259 KERSRELLEKV

-348 IQPRQM
+348 IQPKQM

-433 ADVYLDVY
+433 ADVDLDVY

-446 RDYEAQEKQEGNT
+446 RDYEAQEKQEGHT
-459 CYAHASATVLHLIMK
+459 CYAHASATVLHLTMK
-474 RIHGRRGKIPTF
+474 QIHGPENDVPTF
-486 DELKDEMIGH
+486 VELKDEMIGK
-496 FGKEASSIGE
+496 FGKEAFSITK
-506 ALERM
+506 ALDEM
-511 CRKYRLRYEPVNLKG
+511 CKNYHLRYKRVDVKG

-540 FKLTRKER
+540 FKLTRKEW
-548 DRFKNFFKTNGKGIL
+548 DRFKEFFITNGKGIL
-563 TKKEIDITARPP
+563 TKKEIDITARPSN
-575 KPKRSGHAV
+575 PKRFGHAV
-584 VLTSFNSEYLRLLNS
+584 VLTSFNSEYLRLLDS
-599 WGADWGDN
+599 WGSDWADN
-607 GFFKVQNAEVLG
+607 GFIKVQNADVLG
-619 FKFYEVYWRIKDL
+619 FQFYDVYWEIEDL
-632 NEKEKNSLKETGSE
+632 NEKEKTSFKELGSK

-658 QRDDY
+658 HRDDY

-692 KAFVLKDVSE
+692 KAFELKDVPK
-702 GNILALNIYLTSL
+702 GNILALNIYLISL
-715 GT
+715 SK

>member
-1 MIRQDLGILVQLSS
+1 MIGQALGILVHSLR
-15 SFTFHFSYKS
+15 SFTFKFLSQ
-25 DSCINLD
+25 IRFFLD
-32 RGSMAKALI
+32 RGGMAKALI
-41 GILLDVSDSMRR
+41 GILLDVSSSMCD
-53 NVGSGIDED
+53 NMGSGIDED
-62 GGPWAR
+62 GGLWAR
-68 SIFKVIDNLIKH
+68 SIFQVIDNLIKH

-85 NSVFALAFGAEGGDQ
+85 NSVFALAFGARGGDQ
-100 LLDILTCLLSSKF
+100 LLDILTCLQSSKC
-113 DQKATDDQVE
+113 DQKATDDQIE

-148 VLTHQKACLVLE
+148 VLTYQKACLVLE
-160 IADFEKDFP
+160 MAESEEDFP
-169 REFVQKCLPLQCR
+169 KIFVQKCLPSECR
-182 DYPRETSEAKL
+182 DYPRQTLAAQL
-193 FSPLLTVAEHVY
+193 FSTLITGVELVY

-211 VREAT
+211 IREAT
-216 EEDIQETLRKARPLL
+216 EEDIQKALEKAQPLL
-231 LKFRPLIFNVKKASD
+231 LSFKPRIFNVKKASD

-259 KKRSRELLEKV
+259 KERSRELLQKV

-305 FVLSDGDPTDGGEND
+305 FVLSDGVPTDGGKND
-320 SAAIKKVATRL
+320 SAAIKKAATRL

-342 VTQSKT
+342 VTESKT
-348 IQPRQM
+348 IQPKQM

-388 RDWSIDFEN
+388 RKWSIDFEN

-407 HPDHLRD
+407 HPDHLGD
-414 ACDLARNVVCSQE
+414 ACDLARDVVCYQE

-433 ADVYLDVY
+433 ANVDLDVY
-441 INQSV
+441 INRSV
-446 RDYEAQEKQEGNT
+446 RDYKAQKEQEGNT

-511 CRKYRLRYEPVNLKG
+511 CRKYHLRYEPVGLKG

-540 FKLTRKER
+540 FKLTRKEW
-548 DRFKNFFKTNGKGIL
+548 DRFKEFFITNGKGIL
-563 TKKEIDITARPP
+563 TKKEIDITARPS
-575 KPKRSGHAV
+575 KPKRFGHAV

-599 WGADWGDN
+599 WRADWGDK

-632 NEKEKNSLKETGSE
+632 NQKEKNSLKETGSE
-646 RAKWLMETLPSL
+646 CAKWLMETLPSL

-663 TVKCPICR
+663 TVKCPRCR
-671 VDSPVKDFTGNLLQ
+671 VDSPIKDFTGNLLE
-685 AKCPKCK
+685 ANCPKCK
-692 KAFVLKDVSE
+692 KTFVLKDVSE

>member
-1 MIRQDLGILVQLSS
+1 
-15 SFTFHFSYKS
+15 
-25 DSCINLD
+25 
-32 RGSMAKALI
+32 MAKALI
-41 GILLDVSDSMRR
+41 GILLDVSHSMRD
-53 NVGSGIDED
+53 NVGSGVDED
-62 GGPWAR
+62 GGPWAL
-68 SIFKVIDNLIKH
+68 SIFEVIDNLIKH

-85 NSVFALAFGAEGGDQ
+85 NSVFALAFGARGGDQ
-100 LLDILTCLLSSKF
+100 LLDILTCLQSSKC
-113 DQKATDDQVE
+113 DQKATDDQIE
-123 KIFRILE
+123 KIYRILE

-140 ARREVVQQ
+140 ARREVVQGVFTQ
-148 VLTHQKACLVLE
+148 HKACLFLE
-160 IADFEKDFP
+160 KAESDEDFP
-169 REFVQKCLPLQCR
+169 KTFVQTCLPPKCR
-182 DYPRETSEAKL
+182 VFPGGALEAQ
-193 FSPLLTVAEHVY
+193 LLTGAEHAC
-205 ASVGSA
+205 ASVWSSI
-211 VREAT
+211 REAT
-216 EEDIQETLRKARPLL
+216 EEDIQGALTKAQPLL
-231 LKFRPLIFNVKKASD
+231 VSFKPRIFNVKEASD
-246 ILHGHINDERELT
+246 VLHGYIDEGELS
-259 KKRSRELLEKV
+259 KERSRELLEKV

-433 ADVYLDVY
+433 ADVDLDVY

-446 RDYEAQEKQEGNT
+446 RDYEAQEKQEGHT
-459 CYAHASATVLHLIMK
+459 CYAHASATVLHLTMK
-474 RIHGRRGKIPTF
+474 QIHGPENDVPTF
-486 DELKDEMIGH
+486 VELKDEMIGK
-496 FGKEASSIGE
+496 FGKEAFSITK
-506 ALERM
+506 ALDEM
-511 CRKYRLRYEPVNLKG
+511 CKNYHLRYKRVDVKG

-540 FKLTRKER
+540 FKLTRKEW
-548 DRFKNFFKTNGKGIL
+548 DRFKEFFITNGKGIL
-563 TKKEIDITARPP
+563 TKKEIDITARPSN
-575 KPKRSGHAV
+575 PKRFGHAV
-584 VLTSFNSEYLRLLNS
+584 VLTSFNSEYLRLLDS
-599 WGADWGDN
+599 RGSDWADN
-607 GFFKVQNAEVLG
+607 GFIKVQNADVLG
-619 FKFYEVYWRIKDL
+619 FQFYDVYWEIEDL
-632 NEKEKNSLKETGSE
+632 NEKEKTSFKELGSK

-692 KAFVLKDVSE
+692 KAFELKDVPK
-702 GNILALNIYLTSL
+702 GNILALNIYLISL
-715 GT
+715 SK

>member
-1 MIRQDLGILVQLSS
+1 MIRQDLGILVHLSRS
-15 SFTFHFSYKS
+15 ITFHYKF
-25 DSCINLD
+25 DSFINLD

-41 GILLDVSDSMRR
+41 GILLDVSDSMRD
-53 NVGSGIDED
+53 NVGSGVDED
-62 GGPWAR
+62 GGPWAL
-68 SIFKVIDNLIKH
+68 SIFEVIDNLIKH

-85 NSVFALAFGAEGGDQ
+85 NSVFALAFGARGGDQ
-100 LLDILTCLLSSKF
+100 LLDILTCLQSSKC
-113 DQKATDDQVE
+113 DQKATDDQIE
-123 KIFRILE
+123 KIYRILE

-148 VLTHQKACLVLE
+148 VLTHQKACLILE

-169 REFVQKCLPLQCR
+169 KEFVEECLPLQCR

-193 FSPLLTVAEHVY
+193 FSPLLTVAEYVY
-205 ASVGSA
+205 ASVGSV

-231 LKFRPLIFNVKKASD
+231 LRPLIFNVKKASD

-259 KKRSRELLEKV
+259 KERSRELLQKV

-305 FVLSDGDPTDGGEND
+305 FVLSDGDPTDGGDND

-380 IPRTMFVK
+380 IPRTMFVNRK
-388 RDWSIDFEN
+388 WSIDFEN

-407 HPDHLRD
+407 HPDHLGD
-414 ACDLARNVVCSQE
+414 ACDLARDVVCSQE

-433 ADVYLDVY
+433 ANVDLDVY
-441 INQSV
+441 INRSV
-446 RDYEAQEKQEGNT
+446 RDYEAQKEQEGNT

-496 FGKEASSIGE
+496 FGKKASSIGK

-511 CRKYRLRYEPVNLKG
+511 CRKYRLRYEPVQLKG

-540 FKLTRKER
+540 FKLTSKEW

-599 WGADWGDN
+599 WRADWGDK

-632 NEKEKNSLKETGSE
+632 NQKEKNSLKETGSE
-646 RAKWLMETLPSL
+646 CAKWLMETLPSL

-663 TVKCPICR
+663 TVKCPRCR
-671 VDSPVKDFTGNLLQ
+671 VDSPIKDFTGNLLE
-685 AKCPKCK
+685 ANCPKCK
-692 KAFVLKDVSE
+692 KTFVLKDVSE

>member
-1 MIRQDLGILVQLSS
+1 
-15 SFTFHFSYKS
+15 
-25 DSCINLD
+25 
-32 RGSMAKALI
+32 MAKALI

-53 NVGSGIDED
+53 NVGSGVDED
-62 GGPWAR
+62 GGPWAL
-68 SIFKVIDNLIKH
+68 SIFEVIDNLIKH

-85 NSVFALAFGAEGGDQ
+85 NSVFALAFGARGGDQ
-100 LLDILTCLLSSKF
+100 LLDILTCLQSSKC
-113 DQKATDDQVE
+113 DQKATDDQIE
-123 KIFRILE
+123 KIYRILE

-140 ARREVVQQ
+140 ARREVVQG
-148 VLTHQKACLVLE
+148 VFTRHKACLFLE
-160 IADFEKDFP
+160 KAESDEDFP
-169 REFVQKCLPLQCR
+169 KTFVQMCLPPKCR
-182 DYPRETSEAKL
+182 VFPGGALEAQ
-193 FSPLLTVAEHVY
+193 LLTGAEHAC
-205 ASVGSA
+205 ASVWSSI
-211 VREAT
+211 REAT
-216 EEDIQETLRKARPLL
+216 EEDIQGALTKAQPLL
-231 LKFRPLIFNVKKASD
+231 VSFKPRIFNVKEASD
-246 ILHGHINDERELT
+246 ALHGYIDEGELS
-259 KKRSRELLEKV
+259 KERSRELLEKV

-433 ADVYLDVY
+433 ADVDLDVY

-446 RDYEAQEKQEGNT
+446 RDYEAQEKQEGHT
-459 CYAHASATVLHLIMK
+459 CYAHASATVLHLTMK
-474 RIHGRRGKIPTF
+474 RIRGPENDVPTF
-486 DELKDEMIGH
+486 VELKDEMIGK
-496 FGKEASSIGE
+496 FGKEAFSITK
-506 ALERM
+506 ALDEM
-511 CRKYRLRYEPVNLKG
+511 CKNYHLRYKRVDVKG

-540 FKLTRKER
+540 FKLTRKEW
-548 DRFKNFFKTNGKGIL
+548 DRFKEFFITNGKGIL
-563 TKKEIDITARPP
+563 TKKEIDITARPSN
-575 KPKRSGHAV
+575 PKRFGHAV
-584 VLTSFNSEYLRLLNS
+584 VLTSFNSEYLRLLDS
-599 WGADWGDN
+599 RGSDWADN
-607 GFFKVQNAEVLG
+607 GFIKVQNADVLG
-619 FKFYEVYWRIKDL
+619 FQFYDVYWEIEDL
-632 NEKEKNSLKETGSE
+632 NEKEKTSFKELGSK

-692 KAFVLKDVSE
+692 KAFELKDVPK

-715 GT
+715 SK

>member
-1 MIRQDLGILVQLSS
+1 MIRQDLGILVHLSRS
-15 SFTFHFSYKS
+15 ITFHYKF
-25 DSCINLD
+25 DSFINLD

-53 NVGSGIDED
+53 NVGSGVDED
-62 GGPWAR
+62 GGPWAL
-68 SIFKVIDNLIKH
+68 SIFEVIDNLIKH

-85 NSVFALAFGAEGGDQ
+85 NSVFALAFGARGGEQ
-100 LLDILTCLLSSKF
+100 LLDILTCLQSSKC
-113 DQKATDDQVE
+113 DQKATDDQIE
-123 KIFRILE
+123 KIYRILE

-148 VLTHQKACLVLE
+148 VLTHQKACLILE

-169 REFVQKCLPLQCR
+169 KEFVEECLPLQCR

-193 FSPLLTVAEHVY
+193 FSPLLTVAEYVY
-205 ASVGSA
+205 ASVGSV

-231 LKFRPLIFNVKKASD
+231 LRPLIFNVKKASD

-259 KKRSRELLEKV
+259 KERSRELLQKV

-380 IPRTMFVK
+380 IPRTMFVNRK
-388 RDWSIDFEN
+388 WSIDFEN

-407 HPDHLRD
+407 HPDHLGD
-414 ACDLARNVVCSQE
+414 ACDLARDVVCSQD

-433 ADVYLDVY
+433 ANVDLDVY
-441 INQSV
+441 INRSV

-496 FGKEASSIGE
+496 FGKKASSIGE

-511 CRKYRLRYEPVNLKG
+511 CRKYHLRYEPVGLKG

-540 FKLTRKER
+540 FKLTGKEW

-563 TKKEIDITARPP
+563 TKKEIDITARPS
-575 KPKRSGHAV
+575 KPERFGHAV
-584 VLTSFNSEYLRLLNS
+584 VLTSFNSEYLRLLDS
-599 WGADWGDN
+599 RGSDWADS
-607 GFFKVQNAEVLG
+607 GFIKVQNAEVLG

-632 NEKEKNSLKETGSE
+632 NQKEKNSLKETGSE
-646 RAKWLMETLPSL
+646 CAKWLMETLPSL

-663 TVKCPICR
+663 TVKCPRCR
-671 VDSPVKDFTGNLLQ
+671 VDSPIKDFTGNLLE
-685 AKCPKCK
+685 ANCPKCK
-692 KAFVLKDVSE
+692 KTFVLKDVSE